1 MKICLISTAAIP
13 TPPQKYGGIERA
25 VAWLARGLMEMGNEV
40 LVVCG
45 RKSTVKANA
54 VETAKYEEDFVPLL
68 KPWIEQGSFDV
79 IIDMSHDKLVTR
91 KWQEYPQINVWQV
104 TTLTWDKNPVFISK
118 AQAKSLGRPDA
129 PVIYYGLNQQEYPFR
144 GVACKEDGFRQCDLL
159 YMGALIKFKRPH
171 LVAEAARLLGKKAIL
186 VGPPY
191 DPSYWPVLEDL
202 KRQEYVQILEE
213 VGGQEKIG
221 LLHKAGCLV
230 HPVGAEGWIEA
241 GAIVALEAWLM
252 GLPIVATANGCLP
265 EYIIEGK
272 NGFLAEPTAEDI
284 AEKVGMALNLSATG
298 VMTSFDARHFY
309 QHMAMEYMNLAM
321 RVKKGETW

>member
-25 VAWLARGLMEMGNEV
+25 VAWLTKGLMEVGNEV
-40 LVVCG
+40 LIVCG
-45 RKSTVKANA
+45 HKSTIKANA

-68 KPWIEQGSFDV
+68 KPWIEQGAFDV
-79 IIDMSHDKLVTR
+79 IIDMSHNKLVTR

-129 PVIYYGLNQQEYPFR
+129 PVIYYGLDQSEYPFR
-144 GVACKEDGFRQCDLL
+144 GVACPEGPLL

-171 LVAEAARLLGKKAIL
+171 LVAEAAKLLGKEAIL

-202 KRQEYVQILEE
+202 KMQDHVQIREE
-213 VGGQEKIG
+213 VGGQDKLD
-221 LLHKAGCLV
+221 LLRTAGCLV
-230 HPVGAEGWIEA
+230 HPVGAESWVEA

-265 EYIIEGK
+265 EYIIEDK

-284 AEKVGMALNLSATG
+284 AEKVSMALSLSATG
-298 VMTSFDARHFY
+298 VMTSFNARHFY
-309 QHMAMEYMNLAM
+309 QHMAMEYMSLAM
-321 RVKKGETW
+321 KVEKGETW